1 MLRGGPLGVRD
12 FRLLWAGQAVSTVG
26 DQIFPVAVAVA
37 VLDAGGGTT
46 GLGAVLAARW
56 VALVLFVLLGGVW
69 ADRLPRRWVMMGA
82 DAFRAL
88 AVLGLAVTPGHAPLW
103 LLAAL
108 VFLVGGGEAFFRPAY
123 GALLPSVLPAH
134 LLGAGNAL
142 TSVSLRTAAVIGPG
156 LGAAVV
162 ATTGPRPA
170 FALDAATFGVSLWLL
185 ARLREPAYDRT
196 PRTSM
201 LHEVREGLAAVRRQ
215 AWVVGI
221 LVVAAVQ
228 LMLTMAPTTVLLPV
242 ISRREFGTDA
252 VFGTALAALSAGG
265 LAGALLVMRWRPSR
279 PGLVGVAGLAAFV
292 VVPLSL
298 LAPVSP
304 WTIWGAFLFAGFSL
318 EPFVVLWQVALQR
331 EFPRELLARVSSV
344 DWLASF
350 ALMPLGLALTGPAV
364 ALAGEA
370 SVLWVAVAAS
380 LVPPLLVL
388 AVPGVRD
395 FRTPSRPPA
404 AGLRPGCGGS

>member
-1 MLRGGPLGVRD
+1 M
-12 FRLLWAGQAVSTVG
+12 
-26 DQIFPVAVAVA
+26 
-37 VLDAGGGTT
+37 
-46 GLGAVLAARW
+46 
-56 VALVLFVLLGGVW
+56 
-69 ADRLPRRWVMMGA
+69 
-82 DAFRAL
+82 
-88 AVLGLAVTPGHAPLW
+88 TPGHPPLW

-123 GALLPSVLPAH
+123 GAILPSVLPAH

-156 LGAAVV
+156 FGAAVV
-162 ATTGPRPA
+162 ATAGPRPA

-185 ARLREPAYDRT
+185 ARLREPAYDRK

-201 LHEVREGLAAVRRQ
+201 LREVREGLGAVRQQ

-228 LMLTMAPTTVLLPV
+228 LMLTVGPVTVLLPV
-242 ISRREFGTDA
+242 IGRREFGSDA
-252 VFGTALAALSAGG
+252 VFGTALAALSVGG
-265 LAGALLVMRWRPSR
+265 LAGALVAMRWRPR
-279 PGLVGVAGLAAFV
+279 HPGLVGVLGLFGFAL
-292 VVPLSL
+292 VPLAL
-298 LAPVSP
+298 LVPESP
-304 WTIWGAFLFAGFSL
+304 WTIWAAYLLAGLGL
-318 EPFVVLWQVALQR
+318 EPFVVFWQVALQR
-331 EFPRELLARVSSV
+331 EFPQDLLARVSSV

-364 ALAGEA
+364 ALAGETT
-370 SVLWVAVAAS
+370 VLWVAVAAAV
-380 LVPPLLVL
+380 VPTLLVL

-404 AGLRPGCGGS
+404 DLRPGCGGS